1 MKGQGT
7 NAIAAFGA
15 GFVAALVA
23 LIIEIEAFASV
34 HILIPAMVNALNAS
48 SQSLPNSTNISAGA
62 SPKSIFGL
70 ALIIFAVIDAV
81 QNFLSGFF
89 GGIGFGLGFAFG
101 DITILAFLGSLLAQ
115 VTPGVVGAMVVALVL
130 VILGLIFH
138 PKQS

>member
-1 MKGQGT
+1 MKGQV
-7 NAIAAFGA
+7 A
-15 GFVAALVA
+15 GVIGGFFIGYIGSMIALVV
-23 LIIEIEAFASV
+23 EIEFFASA
-34 HILIPAMVNALNAS
+34 HIIVPAIVNALNAS
-48 SQSLPNSTNISAGA
+48 SAALPNNAIQSGA
-62 SPKSIFGL
+62 SPKAVFGSML
-70 ALIIFAVIDAV
+70 VFFGVIDAV

-115 VTPGVVGAMVVALVL
+115 VTPGVVGAMIVALVL